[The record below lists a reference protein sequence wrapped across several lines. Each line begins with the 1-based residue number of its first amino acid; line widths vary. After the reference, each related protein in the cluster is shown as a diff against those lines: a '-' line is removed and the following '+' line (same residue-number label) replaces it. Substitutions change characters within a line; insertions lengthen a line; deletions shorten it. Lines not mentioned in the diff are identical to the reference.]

1 MDLSILDFGP
11 IGAAVE
17 LVQEA
22 DRLGYRRY
30 WMGEHHSRWQCSN
43 PLLLGALLAAT
54 SDGIRVGSGGV
65 CLAFQSPY
73 KIAED
78 ARLIEFMVP
87 GKFDLGVARGLR
99 LEPELLEAVLDG
111 KPEDRLRD
119 HYGKLAELHG
129 FLTGRQADGSAHA
142 MAAKL
147 PFEEA
152 PPMWLLGTSTAMAQW
167 AGRHGVGF
175 CFSLHHALPGQ
186 DQAEI
191 FAEYRAAFVP
201 SPEFPQPAAILVVT
215 VACAATNAEAREH
228 AKDLTF
234 TIVGSVAECAARLA
248 GLADRYGVD
257 ELMLLDLLPAHR
269 DGLIDQYAAL
279 AAEVGLTPR
288 DVA

>member
-99 LEPELLEAVLDG
+99 LEPELLGAGLAG
-111 KPEDRLRD
+111 TPEERV
-119 HYGKLAELHG
+119 
-129 FLTGRQADGSAHA
+129 
-142 MAAKL
+142 
-147 PFEEA
+147 
-152 PPMWLLGTSTAMAQW
+152 
-167 AGRHGVGF
+167 RHHVGF
-175 CFSLHHALPGQ
+175 FFALHHALPGQ

-215 VACAATNAEAREH
+215 VACAA
-228 AKDLTF
+228 
-234 TIVGSVAECAARLA
+234 
-248 GLADRYGVD
+248 
-257 ELMLLDLLPAHR
+257 
-269 DGLIDQYAAL
+269 
-279 AAEVGLTPR
+279 
-288 DVA
+288 